1 MEENEYGFARGK
13 DIIMYRAD
21 SSAQLDTYTY
31 GVIKVNQP
39 DFLLVSGLEKDERLL
54 RFAVSGLVPLGEW
67 LQSEDGKENFKKI
80 QRLAESLVDLF
91 SFFEEYTIP
100 VNELILRTDTVFYDA
115 GKDRL
120 RFLCLPLVSETAEKP
135 HLSQF
140 FPAVLCSA
148 EYTNDR
154 QKILA
159 MDIAGFSA
167 THTCGDNDNN
177 SISDASVYSVYR
189 EWLSEL
195 HEKLRA
201 AATADTAVKRKKI
214 SSFLTRIFSAQG
226 ESMSDDEFFMSEEA
240 PSSESFSVLTCRS
253 TGAQYPLVFG
263 PDYLGTDPEICSIC
277 VDREQE
283 NDKDEIFCML
293 SAKRGKWFLKNVSEN
308 EKIFINGEETVPG
321 YESELRPADLITI
334 GKNDFVFS
342 DRN

>member
-13 DIIMYRAD
+13 DVIMYRAD
-21 SSAQLDTYTY
+21 SSAQFDTYTY

-54 RFAVSGLVPLGEW
+54 RFAVSGLAPLGEW

-135 HLSQF
+135 QLSQF

-148 EYTNDR
+148 EYVNDR

-167 THTCGDNDNN
+167 THNT
-177 SISDASVYSVYR
+177 ISDASVYSVYR

-226 ESMSDDEFFMSEEA
+226 ESMSDDEFFMAEEA
-240 PSSESFSVLTCRS
+240 PPSESFSVLTCRS

-263 PDYLGTDPEICSIC
+263 PDYLGTDPGICSIC
-277 VDREQE
+277 VNKEE
-283 NDKDEIFCML
+283 GNDKDEVFCVL

-308 EKIFINGEETVPG
+308 EKIFINGVETELG
-321 YESELRPADLITI
+321 YEGELRPADLITI

-342 DRN
+342 ERN

>member
-159 MDIAGFSA
+159 MDVAGFSA
-167 THTCGDNDNN
+167 THNT
-177 SISDASVYSVYR
+177 ISDASVYSVYR

-253 TGAQYPLVFG
+253 TGAQ
-263 PDYLGTDPEICSIC
+263 
-277 VDREQE
+277 
-283 NDKDEIFCML
+283 
-293 SAKRGKWFLKNVSEN
+293 
-308 EKIFINGEETVPG
+308 
-321 YESELRPADLITI
+321 
-334 GKNDFVFS
+334 
-342 DRN
+342 

>member
-13 DIIMYRAD
+13 DVIMYRAD
-21 SSAQLDTYTY
+21 SSAQFDTYTY

-54 RFAVSGLVPLGEW
+54 RFAVSGLAPLGEW

-100 VNELILRTDTVFYDA
+100 VNELILRNDTVFYDA

-135 HLSQF
+135 QLSQF

-148 EYTNDR
+148 EYVNDR

-167 THTCGDNDNN
+167 THNT
-177 SISDASVYSVYR
+177 ISDASVYSVYR

-226 ESMSDDEFFMSEEA
+226 ESMSDDEFFMAEEA

-263 PDYLGTDPEICSIC
+263 PDYLGTDPGICSIC
-277 VDREQE
+277 VNKEE
-283 NDKDEIFCML
+283 GNDKDEVFCVL

-308 EKIFINGEETVPG
+308 EKIFINGVETELG
-321 YESELRPADLITI
+321 YEGELRPADLITI